1 MRRRSVV
8 LAGDG
13 AVGVDLAGET
23 FGSGAAWAATP
34 MLFETRGVLRV
45 TGTEFVVA
53 RSGEGPVDTGAGL
66 CVDASFASEVGAA
79 SFAAVLCVRAPDV
92 AGPS

>member
-1 MRRRSVV
+1 VV

-13 AVGVDLAGET
+13 AVGDDLAAET
-23 FGSGAAWAATP
+23 FGSGAVWAAP
-34 MLFETRGVLRV
+34 PGSFETRGVLRV
-45 TGTEFVVA
+45 TGTELVVA

-66 CVDASFASEVGAA
+66 CVDASFESEVGAA
-79 SFAAVLCVRAPDV
+79 SFVAVLCARPPDV